1 MLNVLFVTTPIFIL
15 IAIGF
20 LVVKRGIL
28 KPSEVPTLGRLVT
41 MVLLPSLIFVSLSQ
55 RSFDEVMN
63 GTYLLLYGIGSVGL
77 FMGVLLYCHL
87 KRGQPFVSSTLNA
100 LASTCSNSGYIGF
113 PLVTAL
119 VGPTATVALA
129 LCMIIENAVIIPLAL
144 VLAETGQ
151 NRKGSVLMSVF
162 KTLALLVK
170 SPVSLSIT
178 AGLLASILEI
188 QLPGPLL
195 KAVQM
200 TAGASGALALITIG
214 GMLAGLSLSAL
225 KGSMAEILTPAVGK
239 LVLHPLVMMILL
251 LIFPDFDPQL
261 QVAAVAMA
269 CSPMLSIYPILSAKY
284 GYDGVAAATLLVGT
298 IASFFTIS
306 FAFWL
311 FGATGFLE
319 LGTEVFPDWLLGW
332 PRLRGGDM

>member
-20 LVVKRGIL
+20 MVVRRGIL
-28 KPSEVPTLGRLVT
+28 KASEMPTLGRLVT
-41 MVLLPSLIFVSLSQ
+41 MVMLPALIFYSLSQ
-55 RSFDEVMN
+55 RSFSEVMN
-63 GTYLLLYGIGSVGL
+63 GTFLLLYGTGSVLL
-77 FMGVLLYCHL
+77 FISVLVFCY
-87 KRGQPFVSSTLNA
+87 RYRRQSFVTSTLNA
-100 LASTCSNSGYIGF
+100 MASSCSNSGYIGF
-113 PLVTAL
+113 PLATAL
-119 VGPTATVALA
+119 IGPTATVALA

-151 NRKGSVLMSVF
+151 QHNRPVMESVR

-170 SPVSLSIT
+170 SPVTLSII
-178 AGLLASILEI
+178 AGLTASIVELT
-188 QLPGPLL
+188 LPAPIL

-200 TAGASGALALITIG
+200 AAGASGALALITIG
-214 GMLAGLSLSAL
+214 GMLAGLSLSGIRDSL
-225 KGSMAEILTPAVGK
+225 AEILTPAVGK
-239 LVLHPLVMMILL
+239 LVLHPLYMIILL

-261 QVAAVAMA
+261 QVAAVSMA

-306 FAFWL
+306 MAFWL
-311 FGATGFLE
+311 FGVTGFLT
-319 LGTEVFPDWLLGW
+319 LGTDVFPDWLTIW
-332 PRLRGGDM
+332 PRLHSTD